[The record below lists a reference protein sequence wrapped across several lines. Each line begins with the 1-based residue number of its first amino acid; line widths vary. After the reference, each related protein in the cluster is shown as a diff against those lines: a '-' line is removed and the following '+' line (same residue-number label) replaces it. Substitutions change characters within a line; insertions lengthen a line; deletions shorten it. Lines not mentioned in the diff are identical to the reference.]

1 VTNIADG
8 YEEAAFPGVET
19 DAAMTKV
26 EEHTHPHTAEELS
39 ISEQEIYILW
49 HRQFSHLGPKKIR
62 NLHKISTLSKP
73 IKVPV
78 NRELCRVC
86 ALTKMKN
93 KIPKELSPHKQARLA
108 LIQFDIAG
116 PFPTSLLQY
125 AEVHRPPR
133 SPDLAEM

>member
-1 VTNIADG
+1 VNLLSGRRLCEGGLNGSFYNNKMYLKNGKEKIVQAVMRDGLYIGTNIADG
-8 YEEAAFPGVET
+8 YEEAGFPGVET

-49 HRQFSHLGPKKIR
+49 HRQFSHLGPMKLQ

-93 KIPKELSPHKQARLA
+93 
-108 LIQFDIAG
+108 
-116 PFPTSLLQY
+116 
-125 AEVHRPPR
+125 
-133 SPDLAEM
+133 